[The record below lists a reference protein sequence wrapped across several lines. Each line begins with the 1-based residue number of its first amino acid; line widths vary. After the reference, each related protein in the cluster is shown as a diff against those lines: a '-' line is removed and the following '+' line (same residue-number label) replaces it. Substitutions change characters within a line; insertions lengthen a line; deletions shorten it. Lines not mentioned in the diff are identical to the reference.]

1 MQSIKAASILF
12 KLNSI
17 NTVINQS
24 HLSLNGQKRDKLVL
38 PKLKTTHNP
47 GVYSM
52 TEKTIADAAR
62 HIEDMA
68 HALDNAYW
76 EASTT
81 DRKDAIYSIISIMH
95 AEQSEL
101 AKLSIQD
108 HHMPYEAITAGFR
121 DIKTRLN
128 VLRKSMDEMVIR
140 PKTAEDLDSLISE
153 ILALS

>member
-1 MQSIKAASILF
+1 
-12 KLNSI
+12 
-17 NTVINQS
+17 
-24 HLSLNGQKRDKLVL
+24 
-38 PKLKTTHNP
+38 
-47 GVYSM
+47 M
-52 TEKTIADAAR
+52 TEKTIADASK

-128 VLRKSMDEMVIR
+128 ILRKSMDEMVIR

-153 ILALS
+153 ILALT